1 MMKRSSSFEPN
12 NLNRL
17 PPSWFLANAGVLGCF
32 LVRKSVSMKYM
43 PHLLL
48 TVVMSA
54 LLFVGVSHVFASDVN
69 GRGEGLAHWILFEM
83 RRSEALQQRLEE
95 IARSLEIK
103 KAVIDDL
110 IAERLTFREATKA
123 FRQADESISKNPDGL
138 VAPYHTVQTEEE
150 VRRQVIA
157 WTTSELADSPWQTE
171 EFTQRLEEELEAQS
185 CAEESAE

>member
-1 MMKRSSSFEPN
+1 MMKRSSSFETN

-17 PPSWFLANAGVLGCF
+17 SPSWGLANVGVHGCF
-32 LVRKSVSMKYM
+32 PVRKSVSMKYV

-48 TVVMSA
+48 TVVMTA
-54 LLFVGVSHVFASDVN
+54 IIFVGVSYGVASDVN

-95 IARSLEIK
+95 ISRSLEVK
-103 KAVIDDL
+103 KVVIDDL
-110 IAERLTFREATKA
+110 LAKRLTFREAAEA
-123 FRQADESISKNPDGL
+123 FREADESISQDADGL
-138 VAPYHTVQTEEE
+138 IAPYHTPQTEEE

-157 WTTSELADSPWQTE
+157 WTATELAEGSQQTAE
-171 EFTQRLEEELEAQS
+171 ITHRLEMELAEQP